1 MRLLRHCVAR
11 NDIENIMHYFKKKI
25 KKKSKKSKKSN
36 KSKINQKIK
45 DSVCKRIKD
54 K

>member
-25 KKKSKKSKKSN
+25 KKKSKKSN